1 MKGMKPVK
9 VYSCSDRVQAD
20 MLTEALKR
28 EGIPA
33 YAESKGSGDYLNI
46 YMGTSVFG
54 ETIYV
59 DENDADRAKEII
71 EGMTQADSDV
81 ADTIEDQ
88 GPARARQDKKNP
100 CRKDHLPDR
109 CPVSVPRRCSP
120 DAAQSLSGMTGNQ
133 KNGSVSV

>member
-1 MKGMKPVK
+1 MQGMKPVK

-20 MLTEALKR
+20 MLIEALKR

-54 ETIYV
+54 ETLYA

-71 EGMTQADSDV
+71 ESMTQADSDV

-88 GPARARQDKKNP
+88 EPVPARQDKKILVV
-100 CRKDHLPDR
+100 RIISLIAALFLFLGA
-109 CPVSVPRRCSP
+109 VVPT
-120 DAAQSLSGMTGNQ
+120 LLNLFLG
-133 KNGSVSV
+133 

>member
-1 MKGMKPVK
+1 MQGMKPVK

-20 MLTEALKR
+20 MLIEALKR

-71 EGMTQADSDV
+71 GNITGMDMDV
-81 ADTIEDQ
+81 TVSPSKQDQ
-88 GPARARQDKKNP
+88 TVSHINEKTD
-100 CRKDHLPDR
+100 RKLLVVR
-109 CPVSVPRRCSP
+109 IISLIAALFLLIGAVVP
-120 DAAQSLSGMTGNQ
+120 SLMNIFFG
-133 KNGSVSV
+133 

>member
-1 MKGMKPVK
+1 MQGMKPVK

-20 MLTEALKR
+20 MLIEALKR

-54 ETIYV
+54 ESLYV
-59 DENDADRAKEII
+59 DEDDADRAKEII
-71 EGMTQADSDV
+71 ESMTQADSDV

-88 GPARARQDKKNP
+88 EPVPARQDKKILVV
-100 CRKDHLPDR
+100 RIISLIAALFLFLGA
-109 CPVSVPRRCSP
+109 VVPT
-120 DAAQSLSGMTGNQ
+120 LLNLFLG
-133 KNGSVSV
+133 

>member
-1 MKGMKPVK
+1 MQGMKPVK

-20 MLTEALKR
+20 MLIEALKR

-33 YAESKGSGDYLNI
+33 YAESKDSGDYLNI

-71 EGMTQADSDV
+71 GNITGMDMDV
-81 ADTIEDQ
+81 TVSPSKQDQ
-88 GPARARQDKKNP
+88 TVSHINEKTD
-100 CRKDHLPDR
+100 RKLLVVR
-109 CPVSVPRRCSP
+109 IISLIAALFLLIGAVVP
-120 DAAQSLSGMTGNQ
+120 SLMNIFFG
-133 KNGSVSV
+133 

>member
-20 MLTEALKR
+20 MLIEALKR

-46 YMGTSVFG
+46 YMETSVFG

-59 DENDADRAKEII
+59 DENDAARAKEII

-81 ADTIEDQ
+81 VDTIEDQ
-88 GPARARQDKKNP
+88 GPARARQDKKILVV
-100 CRKDHLPDR
+100 RIISLIAALFLFLGA
-109 CPVSVPRRCSP
+109 VVPT
-120 DAAQSLSGMTGNQ
+120 LLNLFLG
-133 KNGSVSV
+133 

>member
-1 MKGMKPVK
+1 MQGMKPVK

-20 MLTEALKR
+20 MLIEALKR

-33 YAESKGSGDYLNI
+33 YAESKGCGDYLNI

-54 ETIYV
+54 ETLYV

-71 EGMTQADSDV
+71 ESMTQADSDV

-88 GPARARQDKKNP
+88 EPVPARQDKKILVV
-100 CRKDHLPDR
+100 RIISLIAALFLFLGA
-109 CPVSVPRRCSP
+109 VVPT
-120 DAAQSLSGMTGNQ
+120 LLNLFLG
-133 KNGSVSV
+133 

>member
-1 MKGMKPVK
+1 MEGMKPVK

-20 MLTEALKR
+20 MLIEALKR

-88 GPARARQDKKNP
+88 GPARARQDKKILVV
-100 CRKDHLPDR
+100 RIISLIAALFLFLGA
-109 CPVSVPRRCSP
+109 VVPT
-120 DAAQSLSGMTGNQ
+120 LLNLFLG
-133 KNGSVSV
+133 

>member
-1 MKGMKPVK
+1 MQGMKPVK

-20 MLTEALKR
+20 MLIEALKR

-71 EGMTQADSDV
+71 GNITGMDMDV
-81 ADTIEDQ
+81 TVSPSKQDQ
-88 GPARARQDKKNP
+88 TVSHINEKTD
-100 CRKDHLPDR
+100 RKLLVVR
-109 CPVSVPRRCSP
+109 IISLIAALFLLMGAVVP
-120 DAAQSLSGMTGNQ
+120 SLMNIFFG
-133 KNGSVSV
+133 

>member
-1 MKGMKPVK
+1 MEGMKPVK

-20 MLTEALKR
+20 MLIEALKR

-54 ETIYV
+54 ETLYA

-71 EGMTQADSDV
+71 ESMTQADSDV

-88 GPARARQDKKNP
+88 EPVPARQDKKILVV
-100 CRKDHLPDR
+100 RIISLIAALFLFLGA
-109 CPVSVPRRCSP
+109 VVPT
-120 DAAQSLSGMTGNQ
+120 LLNLFLG
-133 KNGSVSV
+133 

>member
-1 MKGMKPVK
+1 MQGMKPVK

-20 MLTEALKR
+20 MLIEALKR

-71 EGMTQADSDV
+71 GNITGMDMDV
-81 ADTIEDQ
+81 TVSPSKQDQ
-88 GPARARQDKKNP
+88 TVSHINEKTD
-100 CRKDHLPDR
+100 RKLLVVR
-109 CPVSVPRRCSP
+109 II
-120 DAAQSLSGMTGNQ
+120 
-133 KNGSVSV
+133 